1 MATTAQASSSRKTSR
16 GPSKAPPAASTRT
29 AGQATRKALPAKA
42 SKAAKP
48 AAAKKAG
55 ARAASPGKP
64 PVAKLKQKL
73 VRDSFTMPQ
82 ADFDLVDQLK
92 ARALAMMRPAKKSE
106 LLRAGLHALNALSDA
121 HLKAVLSGLTP
132 LKPGRPKKPA

>member
-1 MATTAQASSSRKTSR
+1 MATTAQASSPRKTSR
-16 GPSKAPPAASTRT
+16 GASKAPPAPSTRT
-29 AGQATRKALPAKA
+29 AGQATRKALPAKT

-48 AAAKKAG
+48 AAVKAG
-55 ARAASPGKP
+55 TRAAPAGKP

-92 ARALAMMRPAKKSE
+92 ARALAMMRPTKKSE

-132 LKPGRPKKPA
+132 LKPGRPKKSA